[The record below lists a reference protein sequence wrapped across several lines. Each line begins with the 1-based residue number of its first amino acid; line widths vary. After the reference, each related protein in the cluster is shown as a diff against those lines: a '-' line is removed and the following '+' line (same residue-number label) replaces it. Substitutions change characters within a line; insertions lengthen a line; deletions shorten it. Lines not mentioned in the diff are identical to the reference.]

1 MVISL
6 SHDVILI
13 VIIGYVNLVVSHDV
27 SPLDLFY
34 VLDMMCSFDDISG
47 VHGDEGTP

>member
-13 VIIGYVNLVVSHDV
+13 VIIRIVNLVEC
-27 SPLDLFY
+27 PLYLFY

-47 VHGDEGTP
+47 VHGDAGTA

>member
-1 MVISL
+1 MVNSL

-27 SPLDLFY
+27 SLLDLFY
-34 VLDMMCSFDDISG
+34 VLDMMCSFGDISG
-47 VHGDEGTP
+47 VHGDA

>member
-6 SHDVILI
+6 SHDVIMI
-13 VIIGYVNLVVSHDV
+13 VIIGYVNLIESHDV
-27 SPLDLFY
+27 SPLYLFY

-47 VHGDEGTP
+47 VL